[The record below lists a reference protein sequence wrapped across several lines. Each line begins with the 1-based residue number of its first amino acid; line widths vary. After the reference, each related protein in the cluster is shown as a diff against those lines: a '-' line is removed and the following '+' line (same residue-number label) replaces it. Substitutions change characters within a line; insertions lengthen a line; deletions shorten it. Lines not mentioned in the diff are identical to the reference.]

1 MDVHNVY
8 VLTMKAMER
17 LAKVRSLASGLLVLT
32 LAAGCDMSFTSHSA
46 NDGPTVATSGP
57 ITLATGPDLTGYM
70 HPLVDKWNASH
81 PAEKVTLLELPDAAD
96 DQHAQI
102 VTNLQAKSDRY
113 DVLNIDIVWTAEF
126 AEAGWIT
133 PLDRRQFPLDQ
144 FLKPVV
150 DTAMFGGK
158 LYAVPYTSNAGLL
171 YYRKDVLDK
180 EGKKP
185 PTTWSRLRELARTV
199 APKYGLEGYA
209 GQFFPYEGLTV
220 NFAEAVQSAG
230 GEILTDDG
238 TRVAVNTPQAKVGLD
253 FLVRGFQEGWI
264 PKRSLTFKE
273 EESREEFQDGR
284 LLFLR
289 NWPYAYG
296 LVSRPGSRI
305 RGKFGVTLLPGPGG
319 PGSSSLG
326 GANLA
331 VSAYSRHQKTAI
343 AFIKYF
349 TSLENEREVLTR
361 GSFPPVWARLY
372 DDPALIKR
380 FPYLPVLKQS
390 ILSARLRPVSP
401 KYNQVSLVISN
412 AVSGALSFRQTPDAV
427 ISQMAGDLGSVIAN
441 H

>member
-1 MDVHNVY
+1 M
-8 VLTMKAMER
+8 
-17 LAKVRSLASGLLVLT
+17 VRSLASRLLVVV
-32 LAAGCDMSFTSHSA
+32 LAAGCGVSGPSHATSG
-46 NDGPTVATSGP
+46 GPTVATSGP

-96 DQHAQI
+96 DQHAQM

-126 AEAGWIT
+126 ADAGWII
-133 PLDRRQFPLDQ
+133 PLDRGQFPLDQ

-150 DTAMFGGK
+150 DTAMFGEK
-158 LYAVPYTSNAGLL
+158 LYGVPWNSNAGLL
-171 YYRKDVLDK
+171 YYRKDILNK
-180 EGKKP
+180 AGKKP
-185 PTTWSRLRELARTV
+185 PKTWAQLRRLAKTV
-199 APKYGLEGYA
+199 APKYGVEGYA
-209 GQFFPYEGLTV
+209 GQFLPYEGLTV

-230 GEILTDDG
+230 GAILTDDG
-238 TRVAVNTPQAKVGLD
+238 TKVSVNTPQARQGLN
-253 FLVRGFQEGWI
+253 FLVNGFREGWI
-264 PKRSLTFKE
+264 PKRSLNFKE
-273 EESREEFQDGR
+273 EESREEFQNER

-296 LVSRPGSRI
+296 LLSRPDSKVRD
-305 RGKFGVTLLPGPGG
+305 KFGVTLLPGQAG

-343 AFIKYF
+343 AFIKYL
-349 TSLENEREVLTR
+349 TSLESEREVLTQ

-380 FPYLPVLKQS
+380 FPYLPVLKKS
-390 ILSARLRPVSP
+390 ILSAKPRPVSP
-401 KYNQVSLVISN
+401 NYNQVSLAISN
-412 AVSGALSFRQTPDAV
+412 AVSGALSFRQTPDAA
-427 ISQMAGDLGSVIAN
+427 ISQMAGDLGSVITN
-441 H
+441 R

>member
-1 MDVHNVY
+1 M
-8 VLTMKAMER
+8 
-17 LAKVRSLASGLLVLT
+17 VRSLASRLLVVV
-32 LAAGCDMSFTSHSA
+32 LAAGCGVSGPSHATSG
-46 NDGPTVATSGP
+46 GPTVATSGP

-81 PAEKVTLLELPDAAD
+81 PAEKATLLELPEAAD
-96 DQHAQI
+96 DQHAQM

-126 AEAGWIT
+126 ADAGWII

-158 LYAVPYTSNAGLL
+158 LYGVPWNSNAGLL
-171 YYRKDVLDK
+171 YYRKDILDK
-180 EGKKP
+180 AGKKP
-185 PTTWSRLRELARTV
+185 PKTWAQLRQLAKTV

-209 GQFFPYEGLTV
+209 GQFLPYEGLTV

-230 GEILTDDG
+230 GAILTDDG
-238 TRVAVNTPQAKVGLD
+238 TKVAVNTSQARQGLN
-253 FLVRGFQEGWI
+253 FLVNGFREGWI
-264 PKRSLTFKE
+264 PKRSLNFKE
-273 EESREEFQDGR
+273 EQSREEFQNER

-289 NWPYAYG
+289 NWPYVYG
-296 LVSRPGSRI
+296 LLSRPDSKV
-305 RGKFGVTLLPGPGG
+305 RGKFGVTLLPGQSG

-343 AFIKYF
+343 AFIKYL
-349 TSLENEREVLTR
+349 TSLESEREVLTQ

-372 DDPALIKR
+372 DDPALIRR
-380 FPYLPVLKQS
+380 FPYLPVLKKS
-390 ILSARLRPVSP
+390 ILSAKPRPVSP
-401 KYNQVSLVISN
+401 NYNQVSLAISN
-412 AVSGALSFRQTPDAV
+412 AVSGALSFRQTPDAA
-427 ISQMAGDLGSVIAN
+427 ISQMAGDLGSVITN
-441 H
+441 R

>member
-1 MDVHNVY
+1 M
-8 VLTMKAMER
+8 
-17 LAKVRSLASGLLVLT
+17 VRSLASRLLVVV
-32 LAAGCDMSFTSHSA
+32 LAAGCGVSGPSHATS
-46 NDGPTVATSGP
+46 DGPTVATSGP

-96 DQHAQI
+96 DQHAQM

-126 AEAGWIT
+126 ADAGWII

-150 DTAMFGGK
+150 DTAMFGEK
-158 LYAVPYTSNAGLL
+158 LYGVPWNSNAGLL
-171 YYRKDVLDK
+171 YYRKDILNK
-180 EGKKP
+180 AGKKP
-185 PTTWSRLRELARTV
+185 PKTWAQLRRLAKTV
-199 APKYGLEGYA
+199 APKYGVEGYA
-209 GQFFPYEGLTV
+209 GQFLPYEGLTV

-230 GEILTDDG
+230 GAILTDDG
-238 TRVAVNTPQAKVGLD
+238 TKVSVNTPQARQGLN
-253 FLVRGFQEGWI
+253 FLVNGFREGWI
-264 PKRSLTFKE
+264 PKRSLNFKE

-289 NWPYAYG
+289 NWPYVYG
-296 LVSRPGSRI
+296 LLSRPDSKVRN
-305 RGKFGVTLLPGPGG
+305 KFGFTLLPGQSG

-343 AFIKYF
+343 AFIKYL
-349 TSLENEREVLTR
+349 TSLESEREVLTQ

-380 FPYLPVLKQS
+380 FPYLPVLKKS
-390 ILSARLRPVSP
+390 ILSAKPRPVSP
-401 KYNQVSLVISN
+401 NYNQVSLAISN
-412 AVSGALSFRQTPDAV
+412 AVSGALSFRQTPDAA
-427 ISQMAGDLGSVIAN
+427 ISQMAGDLGSVITN
-441 H
+441 R

>member
-1 MDVHNVY
+1 M
-8 VLTMKAMER
+8 
-17 LAKVRSLASGLLVLT
+17 VRSLASRLLVVV
-32 LAAGCDMSFTSHSA
+32 LAAGCGVSGPSHATSG
-46 NDGPTVATSGP
+46 GPTVATSGP

-96 DQHAQI
+96 DQHAQM

-126 AEAGWIT
+126 ADAGWII

-150 DTAMFGGK
+150 DTAMFGEK
-158 LYAVPYTSNAGLL
+158 LYGVPWNSNAGLL
-171 YYRKDVLDK
+171 YYRKDILNK
-180 EGKKP
+180 AGKKP
-185 PTTWSRLRELARTV
+185 PKTWAQLRQLAKTV
-199 APKYGLEGYA
+199 APKYGVEGYA
-209 GQFFPYEGLTV
+209 GQFLPYEGLTV

-230 GEILTDDG
+230 GAILTDDG
-238 TRVAVNTPQAKVGLD
+238 TKVAVNSPQARQGLN
-253 FLVRGFQEGWI
+253 FLVNGFREGWI
-264 PKRSLTFKE
+264 PKRSLNFKE
-273 EESREEFQDGR
+273 EESREEFQNER

-296 LVSRPGSRI
+296 LLSRPDSKVRD
-305 RGKFGVTLLPGPGG
+305 KFGVTLLPGQAG

-343 AFIKYF
+343 AFIKYL
-349 TSLENEREVLTR
+349 TSLESEREVLTQ

-380 FPYLPVLKQS
+380 FPYLPVLKKS
-390 ILSARLRPVSP
+390 ILSAKPRPVSP
-401 KYNQVSLVISN
+401 NYNQVSLAISN
-412 AVSGALSFRQTPDAV
+412 AVSGALSFRQTPDAA
-427 ISQMAGDLGSVIAN
+427 ISQMAGDLGSVITN
-441 H
+441 R

>member
-1 MDVHNVY
+1 
-8 VLTMKAMER
+8 
-17 LAKVRSLASGLLVLT
+17 
-32 LAAGCDMSFTSHSA
+32 
-46 NDGPTVATSGP
+46 
-57 ITLATGPDLTGYM
+57 M

-96 DQHAQI
+96 DQHAQM

-126 AEAGWIT
+126 ADAGWII

-150 DTAMFGGK
+150 DTAMFGEK
-158 LYAVPYTSNAGLL
+158 LYGVPWNSNAGLL
-171 YYRKDVLDK
+171 YYRKDILNK
-180 EGKKP
+180 AGKKP
-185 PTTWSRLRELARTV
+185 PKTWAQLRQLAKTV
-199 APKYGLEGYA
+199 APKYGVEGYA
-209 GQFFPYEGLTV
+209 GQFLPYEGLTV

-230 GEILTDDG
+230 GAILTDDG
-238 TRVAVNTPQAKVGLD
+238 TKVAVNSPQARQGLN
-253 FLVRGFQEGWI
+253 FLVNGFREGWI
-264 PKRSLTFKE
+264 PKRSLNFKE
-273 EESREEFQDGR
+273 EESREEFQNER

-296 LVSRPGSRI
+296 LLSRPDSKVRD
-305 RGKFGVTLLPGPGG
+305 KFGVTLLPGQAG

-343 AFIKYF
+343 AFIKYL
-349 TSLENEREVLTR
+349 TSLESEREVLTQ

-380 FPYLPVLKQS
+380 FPYLPVLKKS
-390 ILSARLRPVSP
+390 ILSAKPRPVSP
-401 KYNQVSLVISN
+401 NYNQVSLAISN
-412 AVSGALSFRQTPDAV
+412 AVSGALSFRQTPDAA
-427 ISQMAGDLGSVIAN
+427 ISQMAGDLGSVITN
-441 H
+441 R